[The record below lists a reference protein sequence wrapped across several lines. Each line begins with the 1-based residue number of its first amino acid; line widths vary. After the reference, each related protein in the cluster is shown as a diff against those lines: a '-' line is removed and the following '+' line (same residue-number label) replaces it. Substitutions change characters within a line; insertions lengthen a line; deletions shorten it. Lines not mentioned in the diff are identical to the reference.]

1 MFHLVQ
7 EEAATGADGEVS
19 KEAKEA
25 KEGMYFAE
33 ADAAAAAVAVA
44 RTEAHESV
52 HHKDEEAGG
61 TGAIDDK
68 SSTRE
73 RRALLQKFVLE
84 HGVGGLGKKVRRQ
97 ILKLHIWTDFS
108 FSVYLTDGRCG

>member
-1 MFHLVQ
+1 MQ
-7 EEAATGADGEVS
+7 EEAATGADCELS
-19 KEAKEA
+19 KEAKES
-25 KEGMYFAE
+25 MYFAE

-61 TGAIDDK
+61 TGATDDK
-68 SSTRE
+68 NSTRE

-84 HGVGGLGKKVRRQ
+84 HGVGGLETKVRRQ
-97 ILKLHIWTDFS
+97 AQ
-108 FSVYLTDGRCG
+108 